1 VKTKTRIETT
11 HRLHHAFARP
21 LGPHVDVE
29 VVGVAHERVTALL
42 QLFVHVVQQHVR
54 QERRQ
59 RPALWRALVTLH
71 HHPVRENP
79 RVEVA
84 ANEPQ
89 HATVLDPLREP
100 PHEHVV
106 VHTIEELLQIDVH
119 DPAATLLHVA
129 LRVTHGVVRAAPR
142 PEAVAVLREAR
153 IDSRLQ
159 DLQPDLLDEAVEH
172 RRDAELA
179 LASAGLGD
187 HHSSHRARLVAARE
201 EVLTDREPVLT
212 QEVGKL
218 LDRHPVD
225 AGAALVLPNSFQRG
239 LQVPALARQ
248 LHQTARSWARV
259 SIRRRRRFRARVELR
274 GFTPPVERELQLP
287 GLLRRCVCE
296 TRGRTPSSP
305 FGPSPPSRA
314 ATTTS
319 ADFSLRASRRV
330 ALSGVRRDLPR

>member
-1 VKTKTRIETT
+1 METT

-159 DLQPDLLDEAVEH
+159 DLQQGLLDEAVEH

-179 LASAGLGD
+179 LASAGARTPAPSDRSLLGARV
-187 HHSSHRARLVAARE
+187 HSSPTTLPRSRRASGLHPSRRARAPVAWTSAAMR
-201 EVLTDREPVLT
+201 LRDSWAYA
-212 QEVGKL
+212 L
-218 LDRHPVD
+218 LSVRSF
-225 AGAALVLPNSFQRG
+225 AAL
-239 LQVPALARQ
+239 A
-248 LHQTARSWARV
+248 
-259 SIRRRRRFRARVELR
+259 
-274 GFTPPVERELQLP
+274 
-287 GLLRRCVCE
+287 
-296 TRGRTPSSP
+296 GRYY
-305 FGPSPPSRA
+305 
-314 ATTTS
+314 
-319 ADFSLRASRRV
+319 
-330 ALSGVRRDLPR
+330 DLC